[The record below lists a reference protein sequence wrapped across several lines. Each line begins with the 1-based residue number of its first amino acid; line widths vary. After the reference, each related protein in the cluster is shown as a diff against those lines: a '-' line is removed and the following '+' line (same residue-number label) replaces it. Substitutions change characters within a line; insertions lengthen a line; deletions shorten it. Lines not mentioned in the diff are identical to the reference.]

1 MKKIEIIP
9 IYMIW
14 IMSILTFFITISVS
28 YAYFDNLSTLQNE
41 TIPIGDWR
49 GVYLTGFEN
58 YTGGTGNVN
67 LDGKVWSITNSTYG
81 NSFLDNYNDTRSLRM
96 KRNSSLAS
104 VDSYKGANFISF
116 YYGQSKYGLGSPKLT
131 LTATINGITT
141 VTLIDNQTIPKTFSY
156 TEFDLSYFYT
166 TGVNGTVFS
175 RDSVITFRFDFTGG
189 TFTLYD
195 LNIDDIRIV
204 YSPL

>member
-1 MKKIEIIP
+1 
-9 IYMIW
+9 
-14 IMSILTFFITISVS
+14 
-28 YAYFDNLSTLQNE
+28 
-41 TIPIGDWR
+41 
-49 GVYLTGFEN
+49 
-58 YTGGTGNVN
+58 
-67 LDGKVWSITNSTYG
+67 
-81 NSFLDNYNDTRSLRM
+81 M

-131 LTATINGITT
+131 LTATINGTTT